1 MSIGAIATEIIKKS
15 RKDDEIVGDFLDNL
29 LTAYS
34 SCASY
39 MVKKLPL
46 SNNFLKTVPEIDP
59 VAILT
64 KSTVTL
70 KAIMHLPDIVIN
82 VLQSEQIKNCEK
94 ECGKIMVDLT
104 LPQAAVDKKPVRADI
119 WWAQLKDKYPL
130 LSKISLGVLTI
141 FHGPRVESR
150 FSVMG
155 DVMDKRFGRMNVA
168 TYSSNQTIKYGLNA
182 KVSKSKISKPKF
194 VQLFQRSDRL

>member
-1 MSIGAIATEIIKKS
+1 MSIGTIATEIIKKS

-104 LPQAAVDKKPVRADI
+104 LPQAAVDKK
-119 WWAQLKDKYPL
+119 
-130 LSKISLGVLTI
+130 TC
-141 FHGPRVESR
+141 ES
-150 FSVMG
+150 
-155 DVMDKRFGRMNVA
+155 
-168 TYSSNQTIKYGLNA
+168 
-182 KVSKSKISKPKF
+182 
-194 VQLFQRSDRL
+194 